1 MAMDSEK
8 ASVSHSDLGVKELEF
23 QKDTEMEHEAPSRQ
37 IILLARAL
45 ICGNTKLIY
54 KPRNESMGHE
64 WRVL

>member
-1 MAMDSEK
+1 MIWER
-8 ASVSHSDLGVKELEF
+8 VKELEF